1 MIINVAK
8 TAGFCN
14 GVKTAYNRS
23 VEIAKDHKEV
33 YMVGELVHNESVVKK
48 LQEQNVEV
56 ISQEDAKSLKSGV
69 AIIKAGGVEKGL
81 IETLKENGVEVF
93 DLTCPVVKKIHNI
106 IEERSALGDEIIII
120 GNPNHDEVIASKT
133 YSTTKVDV
141 VPVAEYES
149 LKIGEKPVSIVF
161 QTTILP
167 ENVDKVSNF
176 LKINPIFSSKT
187 FVIYNTVCYTT
198 RQQQEDISSL
208 AASNDGVIV
217 IGDKRSSNT
226 KNLFE
231 VAKRINKESYFCE
244 GKSDIEEIYKKF
256 RKQKNSIAITGGAS
270 TPPWLIEEVVQSMSK
285 EINKTAEE
293 TKAVETTASTVEGP
307 QSMDD
312 LLKEIDRSFT
322 QYIPGRKFP
331 CTVIKVSDEGLYVS
345 LGGKKDGFI
354 DKFEVS
360 IDGTY
365 NKADYKVGDKFQ
377 AIIID
382 TGKENVILSKKR
394 IDEKKFNDEQ
404 LKEQLINGTFEVRVD
419 SVDEKGQ
426 GLRGKVGNYYE
437 IFIPASQ
444 VEYGKKKPKLEEYV
458 GKTLTVELL
467 PKRFKK
473 KETVKTTNEDGT
485 ETESVKEYFVEEPW
499 TAEDKLP
506 KSLVAS
512 ASSAVAKVK
521 KAEAQEVEDNFW
533 NTVHQNDV
541 VTGKVERFS
550 DFGAFVK
557 VKGKDCLAHVSE
569 LSWKKVTKP
578 QEVLEKG
585 KEYDFVV
592 LKMDRTNNKISL
604 GYKQLQKKPYDKAAE
619 EHPVGSIIKG
629 KVEKVFDYG
638 AFIGIDDGVDGLV
651 HVSQISYKWI
661 TDARTALQEGQEVEA
676 KIIGFEGNKITLSIK
691 ALLPEPEVKEE
702 PKAEEGAEATE
713 EKKPA
718 RASRTKKF
726 EERAEGAQVKKPRAK
741 KEKEE
746 KAEEPTEFISGNSNT
761 TAFADLLK
769 NFPKD
774 EK

>member
-1 MIINVAK
+1 MIITVAK

-23 VEIAKDHKEV
+23 VEIAKDHKKV

-48 LQEQNVEV
+48 LQEQKVEV
-56 ISQEDAKSLKSGV
+56 ISQEDAKSLKEGI

-81 IETLKENGVEVF
+81 VETLKENGVEVF

-149 LKIGEKPVSIVF
+149 IKIGEKPVSIVF

-167 ENVDKVSNF
+167 ENVQKVSNF
-176 LKINPIFSSKT
+176 LKINPIFSGKT

-198 RQQQEDISSL
+198 TQQQEDISSL

-231 VAKRINKESYFCE
+231 VAKRINKETYFCE
-244 GKSDIEEIYKKF
+244 SKSDIEEIYKKF

-285 EINKTAEE
+285 EIKKTAEEE

-307 QSMDD
+307 QTMDD
-312 LLKEIDRSFT
+312 LLKDIDRSFA
-322 QYIPGRKFP
+322 QYIIGRKFS
-331 CTVIKVSDEGLYVS
+331 CTVIKIADDGLYVS

-354 DKFEVS
+354 DKSEVS

-365 NKADYKVGDKFQ
+365 NKADYKIGDKFQ

-394 IDEKKFNDEQ
+394 VDEKKFNDEQ
-404 LKEQLINGTFEVRVD
+404 LKEQILGGSFDVRID

-426 GLRGKVGNYYE
+426 GLRGKVGNYYDV
-437 IFIPASQ
+437 FIPSSQ
-444 VEYGKKKPKLEEYV
+444 IEYGKKKVKLEEYV

-473 KETVKTTNEDGT
+473 KEVVKETNEDGT
-485 ETESVKEYFVEEPW
+485 ETETTKEVFVEEAW
-499 TAEDKLP
+499 KADDKLP

-512 ASSAVAKVK
+512 ASSAVAREK
-521 KAEAQEVEDNFW
+521 KAKAQEIEDNFW

-569 LSWKKVTKP
+569 LSWRKVTKP
-578 QEVLEKG
+578 EEVLEKG

-592 LKMDRTNNKISL
+592 LKMDRNNNKISL
-604 GYKQLQKKPYDKAAE
+604 GYKQLQKRPYEKAAE
-619 EHPVGSIIKG
+619 EHPVGSTIKG
-629 KVEKVFDYG
+629 KVEKVFEYG
-638 AFIGIDDGVDGLV
+638 AFIGIDEGVDGLV
-651 HVSQISYKWI
+651 HASQIAHEFVK
-661 TDARTALQEGQEVEA
+661 DARTVLTEGQEVEA
-676 KIIGFEGNKITLSIK
+676 KIISFEGNKITLSIK

-702 PKAEEGAEATE
+702 VKAEEGAEGE
-713 EKKPA
+713 EAKKPA

-726 EERAEGAQVKKPRAK
+726 EERAEGAAKKPRAK

-746 KAEEPTEFISGNSNT
+746 KSEEPTEFISGNSST

>member
-1 MIINVAK
+1 MIITVAK

-23 VEIAKDHKEV
+23 VEIAKDYKKV

-48 LQEQNVEV
+48 LQEQKVEV
-56 ISQEDAKSLKSGV
+56 ISQEDAKSLKEGI

-149 LKIGEKPVSIVF
+149 IKIGEKPVSIVF

-167 ENVDKVSNF
+167 ENVEKVSNF
-176 LKINPIFSSKT
+176 LKISPIFSGKT

-198 RQQQEDISSL
+198 KQQQEDISSL
-208 AASNDGVIV
+208 ATSNDVVIV

-231 VAKRINKESYFCE
+231 VAKRINKETYFCE
-244 GKSDIEEIYKKF
+244 SKSDIEEIYKKL

-270 TPPWLIEEVVQSMSK
+270 TPPWLIEEVVQSMSE
-285 EINKTAEE
+285 EIKKTAEE
-293 TKAVETTASTVEGP
+293 TKAVETTASTEE
-307 QSMDD
+307 SMADYE
-312 LLKEIDRSFT
+312 KYIDRSFA
-322 QYIPGRKFP
+322 QYIVGRKFT
-331 CTVIKVSDEGLYVS
+331 CTVIKIAEDGIYVS

-354 DKFEVS
+354 DKSELS
-360 IDGTY
+360 LDGTY
-365 NKADYKVGDKFQ
+365 DKADYKLGDKFQ

-394 IDEKKFNDEQ
+394 VDEKKFNDEQ
-404 LKEQLINGTFEVRVD
+404 LKEQIINGTFDVRID
-419 SVDEKGQ
+419 SVDEKGL
-426 GLRGKVGNYYE
+426 GLRGKLNNY
-437 IFIPASQ
+437 FDVFVPASQ
-444 VEYGKKKPKLEEYV
+444 VEYGKKKKVKLEEYV
-458 GKTLTVELL
+458 GKTLTLELL
-467 PKRFKK
+467 PKRIKK
-473 KETVKTTNEDGT
+473 PVTKTETLEDGT
-485 ETESVKEYFVEEPW
+485 TTEKTEYEIVEEPW
-499 TAEDKLP
+499 TMEDRLP

-512 ASSAVAKVK
+512 ATSGIAKAK
-521 KAEAQEVEDNFW
+521 KAEQQEIEDNFW
-533 NTVHQNDV
+533 NTVSEKEV
-541 VTGKVERFS
+541 VRGKVERFS
-550 DFGAFVK
+550 EFGAFVK

-569 LSWKKVTKP
+569 LSWRKVTKP
-578 QEVLEKG
+578 EEVLERN

-592 LKMDRTNNKISL
+592 LKLDRANNKVSL
-604 GYKQLQKKPYDKAAE
+604 GYKQLFKKPYEKAAE
-619 EHPVGSIIKG
+619 DHPVGSTIKG
-629 KVEKVFDYG
+629 KVEKVFEYG
-638 AFIGIDDGVDGLV
+638 AFIGIDEGVDGLV
-651 HVSQISYKWI
+651 HASQIAHEFVK
-661 TDARTALQEGQEVEA
+661 DARTVLKEGQEVEA
-676 KIIGFEGNKITLSIK
+676 KIISFEGNKITLSIK

-702 PKAEEGAEATE
+702 VKAEEGAEGAE
-713 EKKPA
+713 AKKPA
-718 RASRTKKF
+718 KASRTKKF
-726 EERAEGAQVKKPRAK
+726 EERAEGAQTKKPRAK

-746 KAEEPTEFISGNSNT
+746 KPEEPTEFISGNSST

>member
-1 MIINVAK
+1 MIITVAK

-23 VEIAKDHKEV
+23 VEIAKNHKKI

-48 LQEQNVEV
+48 LQEQKVEV
-56 ISQEDAKSLKSGV
+56 ISQEDAKSLKEGI

-149 LKIGEKPVSIVF
+149 IKIGEKPVSIVF

-167 ENVDKVSNF
+167 ENVEKVSNF
-176 LKINPIFSSKT
+176 LKINPIFSGKT

-198 RQQQEDISSL
+198 TQQQEDISSL
-208 AASNDGVIV
+208 AASNDVVIV

-231 VAKRINKESYFCE
+231 VAKRTNKETYFCE
-244 GKSDIEEIYKKF
+244 SKSDIEEIYKKF

-307 QSMDD
+307 QTMDD
-312 LLKEIDRSFT
+312 LLKDIDKSYV
-322 QYIPGRKFP
+322 QYIPGKKFP
-331 CTVIKVSDEGLYVS
+331 CTVIKIADDGLYVS

-354 DKFEVS
+354 DKSETS

-365 NKADYKVGDKFQ
+365 NKADYKLGDKFQ

-394 IDEKKFNDEQ
+394 VDEKRFNDEQ
-404 LKEQLINGTFEVRVD
+404 LKEQILSGPFEVRID

-426 GLRGKVGNYYE
+426 GLRGKAGSYYDV
-437 IFIPASQ
+437 FVPASQ
-444 VEYGKKKPKLEEYV
+444 VEYGKKKVKLEDYV

-473 KETVKTTNEDGT
+473 KVVEKTTNEDGT
-485 ETESVKEYFVEEPW
+485 ETETTKEVFVEEEW
-499 TAEDKLP
+499 KADDKLP

-512 ASSAVAKVK
+512 ASSSIAKAK
-521 KAEAQEVEDNFW
+521 KAEQQEIEDNFW

-569 LSWKKVTKP
+569 LSWRKVSKP

-592 LKMDRTNNKISL
+592 LKMDRNNNKISL
-604 GYKQLQKKPYDKAAE
+604 GYKQLQKRPYEKAAE
-619 EHPVGSIIKG
+619 EHPVGSTIKG
-629 KVEKVFDYG
+629 KVEKVFEYG
-638 AFIGIDDGVDGLV
+638 AFIGIDEGVDGLV
-651 HVSQISYKWI
+651 HASQIAHEFVK
-661 TDARTALQEGQEVEA
+661 DARKVLQEGQEVEA
-676 KIIGFEGNKITLSIK
+676 KIISFEDNKITLSIK

-702 PKAEEGAEATE
+702 AKSEEGAEGEA
-713 EKKPA
+713 KKPA

-726 EERAEGAQVKKPRAK
+726 EERAEGAQAKKPRAK

-746 KAEEPTEFISGNSNT
+746 KPEEPTEFISGNSST

-769 NFPKD
+769 NYPKD

>member
-1 MIINVAK
+1 MIITVAK

-23 VEIAKDHKEV
+23 VEIAKDHKKV

-48 LQEQNVEV
+48 LQDQKVEV
-56 ISQEDAKSLKSGV
+56 ISQEDAKSLKEGI

-93 DLTCPVVKKIHNI
+93 DLTCPVVKKIHNV

-149 LKIGEKPVSIVF
+149 IKIGEKPVSIVF

-167 ENVDKVSNF
+167 ENVEKVSNF
-176 LKINPIFSSKT
+176 LKINPIFSGKT

-198 RQQQEDISSL
+198 TQQQEDISSL

-231 VAKRINKESYFCE
+231 VAKRINKETYFCE

-270 TPPWLIEEVVQSMSK
+270 TPPWLIEEVVQSMSE
-285 EINKTAEE
+285 EIKKTAEE
-293 TKAVETTASTVEGP
+293 AKAVETTASTKE
-307 QSMDD
+307 SMDD
-312 LLKEIDRSFT
+312 YEKELNDSFT
-322 QYIPGRKFP
+322 FYKVGKKLD
-331 CTVIKVSDEGLYVS
+331 CSVIIATDDGVFVGI
-345 LGGKKDGFI
+345 GGKKDGFI
-354 DKFEVS
+354 DKSEMS
-360 IDGTY
+360 LDGTY
-365 NKADYKVGDKFQ
+365 DKNQYKKGDTFKAE
-377 AIIID
+377 IID
-382 TGKENVILSKKR
+382 EVKENVILSKKKV
-394 IDEKKFNDEQ
+394 DEKKLNDEQ
-404 LKEQLINGTFEVRVD
+404 LREQILNGTFDVRFD
-419 SVDEKGQ
+419 SVDEKGL
-426 GLRGKVGNYYE
+426 GLRGKLGYYD
-437 IFIPASQ
+437 IFVPSSQ
-444 VEYGKKKPKLEEYV
+444 IEYGKKKVKLEDYV

-473 KETVKTTNEDGT
+473 KVTEKETNEEGI
-485 ETESVKEYFVEEPW
+485 ETEVVKDVFVTEEW
-499 TAEDKLP
+499 KANDKLP
-506 KSLVAS
+506 KSLIVS
-512 ASSAVAKVK
+512 ASSAIAREK
-521 KAEAQEVEDNFW
+521 KAKEQEIEDNFW
-533 NTVHQNDV
+533 NSVHQNDV
-541 VTGKVERFS
+541 VTGKVERFCE
-550 DFGAFVK
+550 FGAFVK

-578 QEVLEKG
+578 EEVLEKG

-592 LKMDRTNNKISL
+592 LKMDRNNNKISL
-604 GYKQLQKKPYDKAAE
+604 GYKQLQKKPYEKAAE

-629 KVEKVFDYG
+629 KVEKVYHYG
-638 AFIGIDDGVDGLV
+638 AFIGIDEGVDGLV
-651 HVSQISYKWI
+651 HASQISYKYVE
-661 TDARTALQEGQEVEA
+661 DARTVLQVGQEVEA
-676 KIIGFEGNKITLSIK
+676 KIISFEDNKITLSIK

-702 PKAEEGAEATE
+702 VKAEEGAEGAE
-713 EKKPA
+713 AKKPA

-726 EERAEGAQVKKPRAK
+726 EERAEGAQAKKPRAK

-746 KAEEPTEFISGNSNT
+746 KPEEPTEFISGNSST

-769 NFPKD
+769 NYPKD